1 MASGADAPVDTISSD
16 SPPQPQADG
25 DAPARPDPVENVG
38 PRAVPRTVRVLLPLP
53 LADAYDYSVPDG
65 FDVAPGTFVIVPLGK
80 RLACGVVWGEGS
92 GEVAAAKLRDIAE
105 ILPALPMADPLR
117 RFVDWVS
124 AYTLAPRGAVLRM
137 AMSVPAALEAP
148 RTEIVY
154 RAPPPREPQEGDDT
168 PLKLTA
174 ARRRVLAQL
183 AEGPALP
190 AAELAHLA
198 GVGVSVIKTMAAV
211 GLVEPVERT
220 LRRAF
225 AQPDG
230 HRQGPTLSPEQAA
243 AAQDLVDKVLAHTYS
258 ATLLDGVPGAG
269 KTEVYFEAIA
279 AALAA
284 GRQVLVLLPEIA
296 LTAQWL
302 KRFEDRFGAPPAA
315 WHSGLTSLERR
326 ETWRAIAEGRVGVVV
341 GARSA
346 LFLPFS
352 ALGLVVVDEEHD
364 GSFKQEEGVI
374 YNARDMA
381 VVRARL
387 VSAPIVLA
395 SATPSLE
402 TVVNVE
408 SGRYGAVHLPARH
421 GEARMADIRAIDLR
435 RHAPPRGHWL
445 SPPVVEAMKKTYAA
459 GEQTL
464 LFINRRGYAPI
475 TLCRACGKGLECP
488 QCSAWLV
495 EHRFRRT
502 LVCHHCG
509 HTEPPAHH
517 CRHCGAVDQ
526 FVACGPG
533 VERLAEEAL
542 ALLPEARLELF
553 TSDSLASRDEA
564 TAAVER
570 MIAGEIDV
578 LVGTQMAAKGHHF
591 PRLTLVVVVD
601 ADLGLNGGDLRAAE
615 RTFQL
620 LYQVAGRAGR
630 DERPGQALVQTHAP
644 EHPVMQALVSGDR
657 DRFVQAELADRRL
670 AGMPPFGRL
679 ASLIVSGPDPAAV
692 DNVCAAL
699 ARRAPHQDGVT
710 VLGPS
715 VAPLALLRGRHR
727 RRFLLKAARD
737 IAVQPLLHAWL
748 AQIGL
753 PGSVRLQVDV
763 DPYSFL

>member
-1 MASGADAPVDTISSD
+1 M
-16 SPPQPQADG
+16 
-25 DAPARPDPVENVG
+25 
-38 PRAVPRTVRVLLPLP
+38 TVRVLLPLP

-65 FDVAPGTFVIVPLGK
+65 MEVAPGHFVVVPLGK
-80 RLACGVVWGEGS
+80 RECVGVVWGEGS
-92 GEVAAAKLRDIAE
+92 GEVAAARLRDIGE
-105 ILPALPMADPLR
+105 VLPAQPMAEPLR

-124 AYTLAPRGAVLRM
+124 AYTLSSPGAVLRM
-137 AMSVPAALEAP
+137 AMSVPSALEAP
-148 RTEIVY
+148 KTEFVY
-154 RAPPPREPQEGDDT
+154 RAATAAGDDT
-168 PLKLTA
+168 LKLTA
-174 ARRRVLAQL
+174 ARRRVLAALQD
-183 AEGPALP
+183 GPAMP

-198 GVGVSVIKTMAAV
+198 GVGTSVVKTMASA
-211 GLVEPVERT
+211 GLLEAVERT
-220 LRRAF
+220 VRRTF
-225 AQPDG
+225 PQPDG
-230 HRQGPTLSPEQAA
+230 ARDGHALSPEQKEAA
-243 AAQDLVDKVLAHTYS
+243 DALVAKVRAHAFS
-258 ATLLDGVPGAG
+258 ASLLDGVPGAG

-279 AALAA
+279 AALGE

-302 KRFEDRFGAPPAA
+302 KRFEDRFGCPPAA

-352 ALGLVVVDEEHD
+352 DLGLIVVDEEHD
-364 GSFKQEEGVI
+364 SSFKQEEGVT

-387 VSAPIVLA
+387 VGAPILLA

-402 TVVNVE
+402 TVANVTA
-408 SGRYGAVHLPARH
+408 GRYGMLHLPGRH
-421 GEARMADIRAIDLR
+421 GGRELAGITAIDLR
-435 RHAPPRGHWL
+435 RHAPARQHWL
-445 SPPVVEAMKKTYAA
+445 SPPVVEAMKQAMAA

-464 LFINRRGYAPI
+464 LFLNRRGYAPL
-475 TLCRACGKGLECP
+475 TLCRACGHGIECP
-488 QCSAWLV
+488 QCSSWLV

-509 HTEPPAHH
+509 YQEPPAQA
-517 CRHCGAVDQ
+517 CKYCGTPDQ

-542 ALLPEARLELF
+542 ELFPEARLELF
-553 TSDSLASRDEA
+553 TSDSLMNREEAS
-564 TAAVER
+564 AAVER
-570 MIAGEIDV
+570 METGQIDI
-578 LVGTQMAAKGHHF
+578 LIGTQMAAKGHHF
-591 PRLTLVVVVD
+591 PNLTLVVVVD

-630 DERPGQALVQTHAP
+630 ADRPGRAFVQTHMP
-644 EHPVMQALVSGDR
+644 EHAVMQALVSGDR
-657 DRFVQAELADRRL
+657 DRFVQAELHDRQQ

-679 ASLIVSGPDPAAV
+679 ASLIISGPDPTAV

-699 ARRAPHQDGVT
+699 ARKAPHQPGVT

-715 VAPLALLRGRHR
+715 TAPLALLRGRHR
-727 RRFLLKAARD
+727 RRFLLKTSRD
-737 IAVQPLLHAWL
+737 IAVQPLLRGWL
-748 AQIGL
+748 EQIGL
-753 PGSVRLQVDV
+753 PNSVRLQVDV

>member
-1 MASGADAPVDTISSD
+1 MASGSDRPAATISSD
-16 SPPQPQADG
+16 SAPQPQADG
-25 DAPARPDPVENVG
+25 DASSPGESVEN
-38 PRAVPRTVRVLLPLP
+38 TIKVLLPLP
-53 LADAYDYSVPDG
+53 LADAYDYRVPEG
-65 FDVAPGTFVIVPLGK
+65 MVVVSGNFVVVPLGK
-80 RLACGVVWGEGS
+80 REMVGVVWGAGS
-92 GEVAAAKLRDIAE
+92 GDVPSAKLRDVID
-105 ILPALPMADPLR
+105 ILPAQPMADAMR

-124 AYTLAPRGAVLRM
+124 AYTLMPPGAVLRM
-137 AMSVPAALEAP
+137 AMSVPSALEAP
-148 RTEIVY
+148 KTEFVY
-154 RAPPPREPQEGDDT
+154 RPAARSDDSE
-168 PLKLTA
+168 LKLTA
-174 ARRRVLAQL
+174 ARRRVLEAL
-183 AEGPALP
+183 KDGPAMA

-198 GVGVSVIKTMAAV
+198 GVGSSVVKAMASI
-211 GLVEPVERT
+211 GLLEAVERT
-220 LRRAF
+220 VRRSF

-230 HRQGPTLSPEQAA
+230 LRDGPTLSPAQKAA
-243 AAQDLVDKVLAHTYS
+243 ADGLVEKVRAHTFS

-302 KRFEDRFGAPPAA
+302 KRFEDRFGALPAS

-326 ETWRAIAEGRVGVVV
+326 ETWRAIAEARVNVVV

-346 LFLPFS
+346 LFMPF
-352 ALGLVVVDEEHD
+352 AKLGLIVVDEEHD
-364 GSFKQEEGVI
+364 QSFKQDEGVV

-387 VSAPIVLA
+387 ESAPIVLA

-402 TVVNVE
+402 SVTNVTA
-408 SGRYGAVHLPARH
+408 GRYSALHLPGRH
-421 GEARMADIRAIDLR
+421 GGHQLATLSAVDMRREPPARGR
-435 RHAPPRGHWL
+435 WL
-445 SPPVVEAMKKTYAA
+445 SPPVVEPMKQTMAA

-464 LFINRRGYAPI
+464 LFLNRRGYAPI

-502 LVCHHCG
+502 LICHHCG
-509 HTEPPAHH
+509 YTEPPARD

-542 ALLPEARLELF
+542 ELFPEARLELF
-553 TSDSLASRDEA
+553 TSDSLMNRDEA
-564 TAAVER
+564 NAAVER
-570 MIAGEIDV
+570 MEKGEIDI
-578 LVGTQMAAKGHHF
+578 LIGTQMAAKGHHF
-591 PRLTLVVVVD
+591 PNLTLVAVID

-630 DERPGQALVQTHAP
+630 DGRPGRALIQTHNP
-644 EHPVMQALVSGDR
+644 EHAVMQALVSGDR
-657 DRFVQAELADRRL
+657 DRFVEVELHDRSL
-670 AGMPPFGRL
+670 AGMPPYGRL

-699 ARRAPHQDGVT
+699 ARHAPQQEGVS

-715 VAPLALLRGRHR
+715 VAPMALLRGRHR
-727 RRFLLKAARD
+727 RRFLLKASRD

-748 AQIGL
+748 QHIGL

>member
-1 MASGADAPVDTISSD
+1 MASGSDRPVATISSD
-16 SPPQPQADG
+16 SAPQPQAEG
-25 DAPARPDPVENVG
+25 DASSPRESVEN
-38 PRAVPRTVRVLLPLP
+38 TIKVLLPLP
-53 LADAYDYSVPDG
+53 LADAYDYRVPEG
-65 FDVAPGTFVIVPLGK
+65 MNVMPGHFVIVPLGK
-80 RLACGVVWGEGS
+80 RELVGVAWGAGS
-92 GEVAAAKLRDIAE
+92 GDVASAKLRDVID
-105 ILPALPMADPLR
+105 ILPAQPMAAAMR

-124 AYTLAPRGAVLRM
+124 AYTLMPPGAVLRM
-137 AMSVPAALEAP
+137 AMSVPSALEAP
-148 RTEIVY
+148 KTELVY
-154 RAPPPREPQEGDDT
+154 RPAERSDDGE
-168 PLKLTA
+168 LKLTA
-174 ARRRVLAQL
+174 ARRRVLEAL
-183 AEGPALP
+183 KDGPAMA

-198 GVGVSVIKTMAAV
+198 GVGTSVVKTMASI
-211 GLVEPVERT
+211 GLLEAVERT
-220 LRRAF
+220 VRRSF

-230 HRQGPTLSPEQAA
+230 LREGPTLSPAQKVAA
-243 AAQDLVDKVLAHTYS
+243 DGLVEKVRAHTFS

-326 ETWRAIAEGRVGVVV
+326 ETWRAIAEARVNVVV

-346 LFLPFS
+346 LFMPF
-352 ALGLVVVDEEHD
+352 AKLGLIVVDEEHD
-364 GSFKQEEGVI
+364 QSFKQDEGVV

-387 VSAPIVLA
+387 ESAPIVLA

-402 TVVNVE
+402 SVTNV
-408 SGRYGAVHLPARH
+408 SAGRYSALHLPGRH
-421 GEARMADIRAIDLR
+421 GGHRLATLSAVDMRREPPARGR
-435 RHAPPRGHWL
+435 WL
-445 SPPVVEAMKKTYAA
+445 SPPVLEAMKQTLAA

-464 LFINRRGYAPI
+464 LFLNRRGYAPI

-502 LVCHHCG
+502 LICHHCG
-509 HTEPPAHH
+509 YTEPPARD

>member
-1 MASGADAPVDTISSD
+1 
-16 SPPQPQADG
+16 
-25 DAPARPDPVENVG
+25 VEN
-38 PRAVPRTVRVLLPLP
+38 ATDRTVRVLLPLP
-53 LADAYDYSVPDG
+53 LADAYDYRIPADLRVG
-65 FDVAPGTFVIVPLGK
+65 HGQFVVVPLGK
-80 RLACGVVWGEGS
+80 RQTVGVVWGDGS
-92 GEVAAAKLRDIAE
+92 GDVAAEKLRDVAE
-105 ILPALPMADPLR
+105 VLPALPMADPLR
-117 RFVDWVS
+117 RFVDWVA
-124 AYTLAPRGAVLRM
+124 AYTLSPPGAVLRM
-137 AMSVPAALEAP
+137 AMSVPSALVAP
-148 RTEIVY
+148 RIETVF
-154 RAPPPREPQEGDDT
+154 RAANLGEDA

-174 ARRRVLAQL
+174 ARRRVLQQL
-183 AEGPALP
+183 TDGPALP
-190 AAELAHLA
+190 LAELAHLA
-198 GVGVSVIKTMAAV
+198 GVGTSVIKAMASI
-211 GLVEPVERT
+211 GLIEGVERT
-220 LRRAF
+220 VRRKF
-225 AQPDG
+225 PEPDG
-230 HRQGPTLSPEQAA
+230 KRQGPALSPEQAVA
-243 AAQDLVDKVLAHTYS
+243 AEALIEKVLAHAFS

-279 AALAA
+279 AALAS

-302 KRFEDRFGAPPAA
+302 KRFEERFGAPPAP

-326 ETWRAIAEGRVGVVV
+326 ETWRAIAEGRARVVV

-346 LFLPFS
+346 LFLPF
-352 ALGLVVVDEEHD
+352 ANLGLIVVDEEHD
-364 GSFKQEEGVI
+364 GSFKQEDGVI

-402 TVVNVE
+402 TIVNVAP
-408 SGRYGAVHLPARH
+408 GRYGALHLPDRH
-421 GEARMADIRAIDLR
+421 GGRELATLSAIDLR
-435 RHAPPRGHWL
+435 KQAPTRGRWL
-445 SPPVVEAMKKTYAA
+445 SPPVVEAMQRTLDA

-464 LFINRRGYAPI
+464 LFLNRRGYAPL
-475 TLCRACGKGLECP
+475 TLCRGCGHGLECP

-509 HTEPPAHH
+509 HLEPPPQA
-517 CRHCGAVDQ
+517 CRYCGAVDQ

-542 ALLPEARLELF
+542 ALFPKARLELF
-553 TSDSLASRDEA
+553 TSDTLNNRDEA
-564 TAAVER
+564 TAAIER
-570 MIAGEIDV
+570 MIAGEIDI
-578 LVGTQMAAKGHHF
+578 LIGTQMAAKGHHF
-591 PRLTLVVVVD
+591 PNLTLVAVVD

-630 DERPGQALVQTHAP
+630 EDRPGQALVQTHMP

-657 DRFVQAELADRRL
+657 DRFVSAELADRRA

-679 ASLIVSGPDPAAV
+679 AALIVSGPEPAAV

-699 ARRAPHQDGVT
+699 ARRTPHREGVT
-710 VLGPS
+710 ALGPS
-715 VAPLALLRGRHR
+715 IAPLALLRGRHR
-727 RRFLLKAARD
+727 RRFLLKTSRE
-737 IAVQPLLHAWL
+737 IAVQPLIRTWL
-748 AQIGL
+748 ERIGL
-753 PGSVRLQVDV
+753 PGSVRLQIDV

>member
-1 MASGADAPVDTISSD
+1 MDSGPDRPAATISSD
-16 SPPQPQADG
+16 SAPQPQADG
-25 DAPARPDPVENVG
+25 AASERGESVEN
-38 PRAVPRTVRVLLPLP
+38 TIKVLLPLP
-53 LADAYDYSVPDG
+53 LADAYDYRVPDG
-65 FDVAPGTFVIVPLGK
+65 MNVAPGHFVIVPLG
-80 RLACGVVWGEGS
+80 RRELVGVAWGAGS
-92 GEVAAAKLRDIAE
+92 GDVASAKLRDVID
-105 ILPALPMADPLR
+105 ILPAPPMADAMR

-124 AYTLAPRGAVLRM
+124 AYTLTPPGAVLRM
-137 AMSVPAALEAP
+137 AMSVPSALEAP
-148 RTEIVY
+148 KTELVY
-154 RAPPPREPQEGDDT
+154 RPAERSHDSD
-168 PLKLTA
+168 LKLTA
-174 ARRRVLAQL
+174 ARRRVLDQL
-183 AEGPALP
+183 KDGPAMP

-198 GVGVSVIKTMAAV
+198 GVGTSVVKTMASI
-211 GLVEPVERT
+211 GLLEAVERT
-220 LRRAF
+220 VRRSF

-230 HRQGPTLSPEQAA
+230 LRDGPTLSPAQKAA
-243 AAQDLVDKVLAHTYS
+243 ADRLVEKVKAHTFS

-326 ETWRAIAEGRVGVVV
+326 ETWRAIAEARVNIVV

-346 LFLPFS
+346 LFMPF
-352 ALGLVVVDEEHD
+352 AKLGLIVVDEEHD
-364 GSFKQEEGVI
+364 QSFKQDEGVV

-387 VSAPIVLA
+387 ESAPIVLA

-402 TVVNVE
+402 SVTNVAA
-408 SGRYGAVHLPARH
+408 GRYAALHLPGRH
-421 GEARMADIRAIDLR
+421 GGHRLATLSAVDMRREPPARGR
-435 RHAPPRGHWL
+435 WL
-445 SPPVVEAMKKTYAA
+445 SPPVVEAMKQTMAA

-464 LFINRRGYAPI
+464 LFLNRRGYAPI
-475 TLCRACGKGLECP
+475 TLCRGCGKGLECP

-502 LVCHHCG
+502 LICHHCG
-509 HTEPPAHH
+509 YSEPPARD

-542 ALLPEARLELF
+542 ELFPEARLELF
-553 TSDSLASRDEA
+553 TSDSLMNRDEA
-564 TAAVER
+564 NAAVER
-570 MIAGEIDV
+570 MEKGEIDI

-591 PRLTLVVVVD
+591 PNLTLVAVID

-630 DERPGQALVQTHAP
+630 DGRPGRALIQTHNP
-644 EHPVMQALVSGDR
+644 EHAVIQALVSGDR
-657 DRFVQAELADRRL
+657 DRFVEAELHDRSL
-670 AGMPPFGRL
+670 AGMPPYGRL

-692 DNVCAAL
+692 DNVCSAL
-699 ARRAPHQDGVT
+699 ARHAPQQEGVS
-710 VLGPS
+710 VLGPA
-715 VAPLALLRGRHR
+715 VAPMALLRGRHR
-727 RRFLLKAARD
+727 RRFLLKTGRD
-737 IAVQPLLHAWL
+737 VAVQPLLHGWL
-748 AQIGL
+748 EHIGL

>member
-1 MASGADAPVDTISSD
+1 MAGGSDAPAATISSD
-16 SPPQPQADG
+16 SPPRSQAEG
-25 DAPARPDPVENVG
+25 TAASHHDPVENVS
-38 PRAVPRTVRVLLPLP
+38 RRTVRVLLPLP
-53 LADAYDYSVPDG
+53 LGDAYDYSVPEELA
-65 FDVAPGTFVIVPLGK
+65 VAPGHFVVVPLGK
-80 RLACGVVWGEGS
+80 RETVGVVWGEGS
-92 GEVAAAKLRDIAE
+92 GEVPLAKLRNIVE
-105 ILPALPMADPLR
+105 LLPALPMAEALR

-124 AYTLAPRGAVLRM
+124 AYTLTPPGAVLRM
-137 AMSVPAALEAP
+137 AMSVPSALQAP
-148 RTEIVY
+148 RTELVF
-154 RAPPPREPQEGDDT
+154 RAAQAAGDQA
-168 PLKLTA
+168 LKLTA
-174 ARRRVLAQL
+174 ARRRVLQQL
-183 AEGPALP
+183 QEGPALP

-198 GVGVSVIKTMAAV
+198 GVGLSVIKTMASV
-211 GLVEPVERT
+211 GLLESVERT
-220 LRRAF
+220 VRRAF

-230 HRQGPTLSPEQAA
+230 LRAGPALSPDQAV
-243 AAQDLVDKVLAHTYS
+243 AAQSLVEKVLSHTFS

-279 AALAA
+279 AALAS

-302 KRFEDRFGAPPAA
+302 KRFEDRFGALPAS

-346 LFLPFS
+346 LFLPF
-352 ALGLVVVDEEHD
+352 ANLGLIVVDEEHD
-364 GSFKQEEGVI
+364 QSFKQEEGVT

-402 TVVNVE
+402 SVVNVE
-408 SGRYGAVHLPARH
+408 TGRYGAVHLPDRH
-421 GEARMADIRAIDLR
+421 GGRQLATLSAIDLR
-435 RHAPPRGHWL
+435 RHAPARGHWL
-445 SPPVVEAMKKTYAA
+445 SPPVVEAMRRTFAA

-464 LFINRRGYAPI
+464 LFLNRRGYAPL
-475 TLCRACGKGLECP
+475 TLCRACGHGIECP

-509 HTEPPAHH
+509 YAEPPAQA
-517 CRHCGAVDQ
+517 CKYCGAHDQ

-542 ALLPEARLELF
+542 ALFPDARLEMF
-553 TSDSLASRDEA
+553 TSDTFAGRDQA
-564 TAAVER
+564 AAAVER
-570 MIAGEIDV
+570 MMAGEIDI
-578 LVGTQMAAKGHHF
+578 LIGTQMAAKGHHF
-591 PRLTLVVVVD
+591 PNLTLVAVVD

-630 DERPGQALVQTHAP
+630 ADRPGMALVQTHMP

-657 DRFVQAELADRRL
+657 DRFVAAELADRRA
-670 AGMPPFGRL
+670 AGMPPYGRL
-679 ASLIVSGPDPAAV
+679 AALIVSGPDPVAV
-692 DNVCAAL
+692 DNVCSAL
-699 ARRAPHQDGVT
+699 ARRAPHQPGVT

-715 VAPLALLRGRHR
+715 TAPLALLRGRHR
-727 RRFLLKAARD
+727 RRFLLKTTRD
-737 IAVQPLLHAWL
+737 VAVQPLLRAWL
-748 AQIGL
+748 GQIGL

>member
-1 MASGADAPVDTISSD
+1 MDAP
-16 SPPQPQADG
+16 PQFLADRATPVQAES
-25 DAPARPDPVENVG
+25 VENTD
-38 PRAVPRTVRVLLPLP
+38 PKSARHTVKVLLPLP
-53 LADAYDYSVPDG
+53 VGDGYDYSVPQG
-65 FDVAPGTFVIVPLGK
+65 MEVAAGHFVVVPLGK
-80 RLACGVVWGEGS
+80 REAVGVVWAEGS
-92 GEVAAAKLRDIAE
+92 GEVAPEKLRDILE
-105 ILPALPMADPLR
+105 VMPALPMAEAMR
-117 RFVDWVS
+117 RFVDWVA
-124 AYTLAPRGAVLRM
+124 AYTFAPPGAVLRM
-137 AMSVPAALEAP
+137 AMSSPSALEAP
-148 RTEIVY
+148 KTELVY
-154 RAPPPREPQEGDDT
+154 RAASASADDS
-168 PLKLTA
+168 LKLTS
-174 ARRRVLAQL
+174 ARRRVLEQL
-183 AEGPALP
+183 KEGPALP

-198 GVGVSVIKTMAAV
+198 GVGTSVIKTMATA
-211 GLVEPVERT
+211 GLLEAVERT
-220 LRRAF
+220 VRRAF

-230 HRQGPTLSPEQAA
+230 TRDGPTLSAEQASAA
-243 AAQDLVDKVLAHTYS
+243 AALVEKVKAHEFS
-258 ATLLDGVPGAG
+258 ATLLDGVPGSG

-302 KRFEDRFGAPPAA
+302 KRFEDRFGALPAP

-346 LFLPFS
+346 LFLPF
-352 ALGLVVVDEEHD
+352 ARLGLIVVDEEHD
-364 GSFKQEEGVI
+364 GSYKQDDGVT

-387 VSAPIVLA
+387 VTAPIVLA

-402 TVVNVE
+402 SVTNVT
-408 SGRYGAVHLPARH
+408 SGRYGSLHLPARH
-421 GEARMADIRAIDLR
+421 GSQDLAVLSAIDLR
-435 RHAPPRGHWL
+435 RSAPARGRWL
-445 SPPVVEAMKKTYAA
+445 SPPVVEAMKETLAA

-464 LFINRRGYAPI
+464 LFLNRRGYAPLTI
-475 TLCRACGKGLECP
+475 CRACGHGLECP

-502 LVCHHCG
+502 LICHHCG
-509 HTEPPAHH
+509 YTEPPAHG
-517 CRHCGAVDQ
+517 CKHCGAVDQ

-542 ALLPEARLELF
+542 ELFPEARLELF
-553 TSDSLASRDEA
+553 TSDTLINRNEAS
-564 TAAVER
+564 AAIER
-570 MIAGEIDV
+570 MIEGKIDI
-578 LVGTQMAAKGHHF
+578 LIGTQMAAKGHHF
-591 PRLTLVVVVD
+591 PNLTLVAVID

-615 RTFQL
+615 RTFQM

-630 DERPGQALVQTHAP
+630 QDRPGRALVQTHMP

-657 DRFVQAELADRRL
+657 DRFVAAELADRTA

-679 ASLIVSGPDPAAV
+679 ASLIISGPDAAAV
-692 DNVCAAL
+692 DNVCAAI
-699 ARRAPHQDGVT
+699 ARHAPQQEGVS

-715 VAPLALLRGRHR
+715 TAPLALLRGRHR
-727 RRFLLKAARD
+727 RRFLLKTSRD
-737 IAVQPLLHAWL
+737 IAVQPLLRVWL
-748 AQIGL
+748 ERIGL